1 MYDAQ
6 SGEMLAEVHKLSE
19 GGKEDQNPIAFVT
32 HTEKPYD
39 KNEKS
44 GYKATQDYTS
54 KMMADVQ

>member
-1 MYDAQ
+1 
-6 SGEMLAEVHKLSE
+6 MLAEVHKLSE